1 MTDPRGPPVPPKR
14 NIDTHGL
21 TTQFQELL
29 RTRRLNDLADRS
41 QRPIESPTPSDY
53 TSIPPRPPSRHASHT
68 PTQPPNTLPAYSSLR
83 NHPKIATA
91 PQDAA
96 SFRFCSKLRLH
107 SVRPT
112 KYENP
117 GLLDEALQ
125 VIPLDRI
132 YNDAEDEHNLLQAQA
147 ASIGGNAKP
156 EWGHQDCVVKAL
168 LRYGSQRF
176 ISSPAYSDTLITGG
190 SGDHFLLMLITLLA
204 RNAACH
210 HLSEVTHLPA
220 RTRSL
225 EAPPKSS
232 SINAQMSIV
241 GVTNGSHV
249 TVTCG
254 HCYKPGKDAWANGSI
269 ASQCFVVPWP
279 YGPDTF
285 GMRKIYAGLKC
296 IQNIT
301 SDGFMLTLARGYGIT
316 LGCMPKVRC
325 CT

>member
-41 QRPIESPTPSDY
+41 QRSTESPEPSEY
-53 TSIPPRPPSRHASHT
+53 TSIPPRPTSRHSSHT
-68 PTQPPNTLPAYSSLR
+68 PTPPPNTLPAYSSLR
-83 NHPKIATA
+83 NHPKIPMA

-96 SFRFCSKLRLH
+96 SFRFYHKLRLH

-147 ASIGGNAKP
+147 ASMGGNAKP

-168 LRYGSQRF
+168 LRY
-176 ISSPAYSDTLITGG
+176 AD
-190 SGDHFLLMLITLLA
+190 
-204 RNAACH
+204 N
-210 HLSEVTHLPA
+210 
-220 RTRSL
+220 
-225 EAPPKSS
+225 
-232 SINAQMSIV
+232 
-241 GVTNGSHV
+241 
-249 TVTCG
+249 
-254 HCYKPGKDAWANGSI
+254 
-269 ASQCFVVPWP
+269 
-279 YGPDTF
+279 
-285 GMRKIYAGLKC
+285 
-296 IQNIT
+296 
-301 SDGFMLTLARGYGIT
+301 
-316 LGCMPKVRC
+316 
-325 CT
+325 

>member
-41 QRPIESPTPSDY
+41 QRPTESPEPAQY
-53 TSIPPRPPSRHASHT
+53 TSITPRPPSRHASHT
-68 PTQPPNTLPAYSSLR
+68 PTPTQMPNALPAYSSLR

-96 SFRFCSKLRLH
+96 SFKFYNKLRLH

-168 LRYGSQRF
+168 LRY
-176 ISSPAYSDTLITGG
+176 AD
-190 SGDHFLLMLITLLA
+190 
-204 RNAACH
+204 N
-210 HLSEVTHLPA
+210 
-220 RTRSL
+220 
-225 EAPPKSS
+225 
-232 SINAQMSIV
+232 
-241 GVTNGSHV
+241 
-249 TVTCG
+249 
-254 HCYKPGKDAWANGSI
+254 
-269 ASQCFVVPWP
+269 
-279 YGPDTF
+279 
-285 GMRKIYAGLKC
+285 
-296 IQNIT
+296 
-301 SDGFMLTLARGYGIT
+301 
-316 LGCMPKVRC
+316 
-325 CT
+325 